1 MQRLVI
7 VLVLVLG
14 IAPAFAQETEAPRK
28 LDSLSQRE
36 REREILAQQWQG
48 PSGFWTSPY
57 KAKNGAYRYRLMGIG
72 GVLLI
77 GMSYL
82 TYRLIKKANDDRNNR
97 PPE

>member
-7 VLVLVLG
+7 LVVLALG
-14 IAPAFAQETEAPRK
+14 IAPAFAQESEAPRK
-28 LDSLSQRE
+28 LDSMSVRE

-57 KAKNGAYRYRLMGIG
+57 KAKHGAYRYRLMGIG

-77 GMSYL
+77 GMGFF
-82 TYRLIKKANDDRNNR
+82 TYRLLKKASDERAAR
-97 PPE
+97 G

>member
-7 VLVLVLG
+7 LVVLALG
-14 IAPAFAQETEAPRK
+14 VAPAFAQEAEAPRK
-28 LDSLSQRE
+28 LDSMSARE

-57 KAKNGAYRYRLMGIG
+57 KAKHGAYRYRLMGIG

-77 GMSYL
+77 GL
-82 TYRLIKKANDDRNNR
+82 GFFTYRLLKKASDERAAR
-97 PPE
+97 G